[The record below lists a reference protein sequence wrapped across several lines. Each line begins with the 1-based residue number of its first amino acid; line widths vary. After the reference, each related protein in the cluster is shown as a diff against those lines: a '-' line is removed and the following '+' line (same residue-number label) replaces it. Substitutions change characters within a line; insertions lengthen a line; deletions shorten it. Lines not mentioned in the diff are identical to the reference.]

1 MAYTRPHRV
10 PQEFEPDPRPDA
22 DSFVYCKGCGEPLPG
37 EARHQ
42 PPRVK
47 VVVMMCA
54 GCRAIHGH
62 PLIPR
67 PGAPSFCYRCGTR
80 DEILVER
87 GTWPVT
93 YHVCPR
99 CLPTKA
105 ARYRAGNFT
114 SVDPTPVI
122 WTHTRR

>member
-1 MAYTRPHRV
+1 MSYIRPPRV
-10 PQEFEPDPRPDA
+10 PQVFEPDLRPDA
-22 DSFVYCKGCGEPLPG
+22 DSFVYCKGCGEALPG

-54 GCRAIHGH
+54 GCRAIHSH

-93 YHVCPR
+93 HHVCPR

-105 ARYRAGNFT
+105 ARYRAGNFQH
-114 SVDPTPVI
+114 VDPTPVI
-122 WTHTRR
+122 STHAQR

>member
-1 MAYTRPHRV
+1 MPYTRPPRV

-22 DSFVYCKGCGEPLPG
+22 DSFVYCKGCGEQLLG

-47 VVVMMCA
+47 VAVMMCA
-54 GCRAIHGH
+54 DCREIHGH

-67 PGAPSFCYRCGTR
+67 WGAPSFCYRCGTR
-80 DEILVER
+80 DEIFVER
-87 GTWPVT
+87 GTLPARH
-93 YHVCPR
+93 HVCPR

-105 ARYRAGNFT
+105 ARYRIGNFKK
-114 SVDPTPVI
+114 VDPTPVI
-122 WTHTRR
+122 WTRLER